1 MKLDLSPRARLG
13 AAATAIAL
21 VAAAAGYGVA
31 SLDRSSA
38 SISGATEDDRE
49 VLYWYDPMYPNQ
61 HFDKPGKSPFMDMEL
76 VPKSA
81 GEAGDAAGVRIDPAL
96 VQSLGLRTAEA
107 HRGPL
112 GSGLNVTGP
121 IGYHHRDLAIVK
133 SEAHTTE
140 LQS

>member
-61 HFDKPGKSPFMDMEL
+61 HFDKPGKSPFMNMEL
-76 VPKSA
+76 VPKYT
-81 GEAGDAAGVRIDPAL
+81 GQAGDAAAVRINPA
-96 VQSLGLRTAEA
+96 
-107 HRGPL
+107 P
-112 GSGLNVTGP
+112 P
-121 IGYHHRDLAIVK
+121 
-133 SEAHTTE
+133 HT
-140 LQS
+140 Q

>member
-1 MKLDLSPRARLG
+1 MKLELSPRARLG

-38 SISGATEDDRE
+38 SISGATADDRE

-76 VPKSA
+76 VHNSA
-81 GEAGDAAGVRIDPAL
+81 GEAGAAAGQPTDPPLA
-96 VQSLGLRTAEA
+96 QSRGRRPPEA
-107 HRGPL
+107 
-112 GSGLNVTGP
+112 
-121 IGYHHRDLAIVK
+121 
-133 SEAHTTE
+133 
-140 LQS
+140 